1 MEFKNKMKMR
11 ICTMSAYAII
21 GAALCVIGYTG
32 IVENDYVISWG
43 AALIVC
49 GLVKIVQYIFLMR
62 NPEKMEKRAIAEK
75 DERNIMIWEKSR
87 SLAFTVYIMAAGIAV
102 ITLFLLNLEF
112 AGQIVAY
119 TVCGFLA
126 IYAVCC
132 VIIRRKY

>member
-11 ICTMSAYAII
+11 ICTMAAYAII
-21 GAALCVIGYTG
+21 GAVLCVIGYAG
-32 IVENDYVISWG
+32 IVKNDYVISWG
-43 AALIVC
+43 AALFLC
-49 GLVKIVQYIFLMR
+49 GLVKIVQYILLMR

-75 DERNIMIWEKSR
+75 DERNIMIWEKAR
-87 SLAFTVYIMAAGIAV
+87 SLAFTVYVMAAGIAV

-119 TVCGFLA
+119 TVCGFVV
-126 IYAVCC
+126 IYLICC